1 MSIKE
6 IEIYTPT
13 ITLNKFLKWARIVE
27 TGGQAKM
34 FIISG
39 KVKVNG
45 EREIR
50 RHKVLKDGDIIEI
63 NGNSYKVV
71 YRK

>member
-1 MSIKE
+1 MNIKE

-34 FIISG
+34 LIISG

-63 NGNSYKVV
+63 NGSSYKVV

>member
-1 MSIKE
+1 MNIKE
-6 IEIYTPT
+6 IEIYTST

-34 FIISG
+34 LVISG

-45 EREIR
+45 EREIH
-50 RHKVLKDGDIIEI
+50 RHKILKDGDMVEI
-63 NGNSYKVV
+63 NGNYYRVV
-71 YRK
+71 CRK

>member
-1 MSIKE
+1 MKE